1 MTKAAFFLVIF
12 LAVSGCNKSNETD
25 PIIDKSLASI
35 INESKKCESSE
46 KGKECIYQF
55 GNYLKVSIAA
65 VGSEFA
71 GIHFEKSN
79 SDSPIYA
86 SFGLSHGCV
95 ILNRFEGFKGMPE
108 WVFISPKNGGVYKT
122 WQDCVEAK

>member
-1 MTKAAFFLVIF
+1 MPKGAVF
-12 LAVSGCNKSNETD
+12 LAILLVVSGCDRPNATVFK
-25 PIIDKSLASI
+25 IDKPLI
-35 INESKKCESSE
+35 YLVNQSKQCESST
-46 KGKECIYQF
+46 KGKECVYQV
-55 GNYLKVSIAA
+55 GDYLKVSIAA

-122 WQDCVEAK
+122 WQDCAEAK